1 MRRPWS
7 PLAAA
12 LGVALAVA
20 GGNAFADADAVDAP
34 EGEVPQQATVSE
46 IASAS
51 VKAQP
56 FTGAAARAD
65 WQDRRSWGYGTQQIY
80 PLTRGMQDAN
90 IPTWLRWPLYPFTA
104 LLDTGNLAFS
114 AIGALY
120 GD

>member
-12 LGVALAVA
+12 LGVALAA
-20 GGNAFADADAVDAP
+20 AAGNAFADAVDAP
-34 EGEVPQQATVSE
+34 EVEVPQQAPVSE
-46 IASAS
+46 IAKPS

-56 FTGAAARAD
+56 FTGGSARGD
-65 WQDRRSWGYGTQQIY
+65 WQGRRSWGYGTQQLY
-80 PLTRGMQDAN
+80 PLTRGMQDAG

>member
-12 LGVALAVA
+12 LGAALAVA
-20 GGNAFADADAVDAP
+20 AGNAFADVVDAP
-34 EGEVPQQATVSE
+34 EVEVPQQATVSE
-46 IASAS
+46 IAKAS
-51 VKAQP
+51 VEVQP

-65 WQDRRSWGYGTQQIY
+65 WQDRRSWGYGTQQLY
-80 PLTRGMQDAN
+80 PLTRGMQDAT